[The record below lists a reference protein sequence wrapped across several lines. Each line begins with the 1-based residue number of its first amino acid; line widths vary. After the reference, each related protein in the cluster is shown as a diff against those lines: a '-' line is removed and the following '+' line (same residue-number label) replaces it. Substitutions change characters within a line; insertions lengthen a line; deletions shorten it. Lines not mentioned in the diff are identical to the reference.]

1 MTVDDPATLA
11 ELAAAFAEYERA
23 LMDDDTEALDRLFWN
38 APQTVRYGVGENLY
52 GFDEIA
58 AFRRARAGGA
68 PKRNLTRTVLTTF
81 GEAFGVAS
89 TEYVRVGGT
98 AIGRQ
103 SQTWVKIDGAWRIV
117 AAHVSQMAD
126 FS

>member
-1 MTVDDPATLA
+1 MTVDDPVVLA
-11 ELAAAFAEYERA
+11 ELTAAFADYERA
-23 LMDDDTEALDRLFWN
+23 LMDNDTEALDRLFWN

-52 GFDEIA
+52 GFDAIA

-68 PKRNLTRTVLTTF
+68 PRRALTRTAISTF
-81 GEAFGVAS
+81 GDAFGQAS

-98 AIGRQ
+98 TIGRQ
-103 SQTWVKIDGAWRIV
+103 TQTWVKFDTDWRIV

-126 FS
+126 VS

>member
-1 MTVDDPATLA
+1 MKVDDPSVLA
-11 ELAAAFAEYERA
+11 ELSAAFADYERA
-23 LMDDDTEALDRLFWN
+23 LMENTAALDRLFWD

-52 GFDEIA
+52 GFEAIA

-68 PKRNLTRTVLTTF
+68 PARTLTRTVLTSF
-81 GEAFGVAS
+81 GDAFGQAS
-89 TEYVRVGGT
+89 TEYVRTGGV

-103 SQTWVKIDGAWRIV
+103 SQTWVKFDGAWRIV

>member
-1 MTVDDPATLA
+1 VKVNDPAVLA
-11 ELAAAFAEYERA
+11 ELVAAFEAYECA
-23 LMDDDTEALDRLFWN
+23 LMTNDAEQLDRLFWN
-38 APQTVRYGVGENLY
+38 SPETVRYGVGENLY
-52 GFDEIA
+52 GSEEIA

-68 PKRNLTRTVLTTF
+68 PQRVLTRTSITSFSENF
-81 GEAFGVAS
+81 GMAC

-103 SQTWVKIDGAWRIV
+103 TQSWVRMPEGWRIV

>member
-1 MTVDDPATLA
+1 VKVDDPSVLA
-11 ELAAAFAEYERA
+11 ELSAAFADYERA
-23 LMDDDTEALDRLFWN
+23 LMENTAALDRLFWD

-52 GFDEIA
+52 GFEAIA

-68 PKRNLTRTVLTTF
+68 PARTLTRTVLTSF
-81 GEAFGVAS
+81 GDAFGQAS
-89 TEYVRVGGT
+89 TEYVRTGGV

-103 SQTWVKIDGAWRIV
+103 SQTWVKFDGAWRIV